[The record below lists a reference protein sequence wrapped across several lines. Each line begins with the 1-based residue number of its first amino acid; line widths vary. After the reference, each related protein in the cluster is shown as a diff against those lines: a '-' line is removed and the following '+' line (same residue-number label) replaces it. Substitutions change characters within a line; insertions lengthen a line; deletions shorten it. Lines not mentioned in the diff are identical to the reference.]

1 MVENI
6 FYSNNTNSLS
16 FKLAEKKTHKAILTS
31 YGNYEFFLKN
41 ECLFKNIISNQTNNV
56 FIISEAK
63 SNFLINISNHH
74 VWRIFNKNIKVN
86 LKILKL
92 LKNLNFINIDDKLI
106 ENDHKIE
113 ITLNFISNIKK
124 NIKIIPIIFGKIC
137 NKHLLKFCEF
147 LTHFINEEE
156 NSFIFLSYF
165 ISKSTNIK
173 KALRLEENLK
183 RIFLEEK
190 PPTLNLILESYKSKK
205 IFPENINS
213 IMVISSLFKNFE
225 FTDSKITTDPPEYL
239 ISSSILIK

>member
-6 FYSNNTNSLS
+6 FYSNNTNRLS
-16 FKLAEKKTHKAILTS
+16 FKLKEKKTHKAILTG
-31 YGNYEFFLKN
+31 YGSYEFFFKN
-41 ECLFKNIISNQTNNV
+41 EYLFNKIISNQTNNV

-63 SNFLINISNHH
+63 SNFLINISDHH

-92 LKNLNFINIDDKLI
+92 LKNLNFINIDDTLI

-124 NIKIIPIIFGKIC
+124 NIKIIPIIFGKTW

-147 LTHFINEEE
+147 LAPFTSKEE

-165 ISKSTNIK
+165 TSKSTNIK
-173 KALRLEENLK
+173 KALKLEENLK
-183 RIFLEEK
+183 HIFLKEES
-190 PPTLNLILESYKSKK
+190 PSLNLILENYKSKK
-205 IFPENINS
+205 IFPENINA
-213 IMVISSLFKNFE
+213 IMTILSLFKNFE
-225 FTDSKITTDPPEYL
+225 FTASKITTNTPEYL
-239 ISSSILIK
+239 ISSSILIT

>member
-6 FYSNNTNSLS
+6 FYSNNTNGLS
-16 FKLAEKKTHKAILTS
+16 FKLAEKKTHKAILTN

-41 ECLFKNIISNQTNNV
+41 ECLFKKIISNQTNNV

-113 ITLNFISNIKK
+113 ITLNFISNIKQ

-137 NKHLLKFCEF
+137 NTHLLQFCEF
-147 LTHFINEEE
+147 LTPFINEEE

-173 KALRLEENLK
+173 K
-183 RIFLEEK
+183 
-190 PPTLNLILESYKSKK
+190 P
-205 IFPENINS
+205 
-213 IMVISSLFKNFE
+213 
-225 FTDSKITTDPPEYL
+225 
-239 ISSSILIK
+239 

>member
-16 FKLAEKKTHKAILTS
+16 FKLKEKKTHKAILTS
-31 YGNYEFFLKN
+31 YGSYEFFLKN
-41 ECLFKNIISNQTNNV
+41 ECLFKKIISNQTNNV

-74 VWRIFNKNIKVN
+74 VWRIFNKNIEVN
-86 LKILKL
+86 LKILKS

-113 ITLNFISNIKK
+113 LTLNFISNMKE
-124 NIKIIPIIFGKIC
+124 NIKIIPIIFGKTC

-147 LTHFINEEE
+147 LKPFISKKE
-156 NSFIFLSYF
+156 NSFILLSYF

-173 KALRLEENLK
+173 KALKLEENLK
-183 RIFLEEK
+183 NILLEGET
-190 PPTLNLILESYKSKK
+190 PTFNLILENYKSKK
-205 IFPENINS
+205 IFPENINA
-213 IMVISSLFKNFE
+213 IMTISSLFKNFE
-225 FTDSKITTDPPEYL
+225 FTDSKITFNSPEYL
-239 ISSSILIK
+239 ISTSILIK

>member
-6 FYSNNTNSLS
+6 FYLNNTNSLS
-16 FKLAEKKTHKAILTS
+16 FKLKEKKTHKAILIS

-41 ECLFKNIISNQTNNV
+41 EYLFTKIISNQTNNI
-56 FIISEAK
+56 FIISEAE

-86 LKILKL
+86 LKILNL
-92 LKNLNFINIDDKLI
+92 LKNLNFINIDDALI

-124 NIKIIPIIFGKIC
+124 NIKIIPIIFGKAW
-137 NKHLLKFCEF
+137 NKHLIKFCEF
-147 LTHFINEEE
+147 LTPFISKKE

-165 ISKSTNIK
+165 TSKSTNIK
-173 KALRLEENLK
+173 KVLKLEENLK
-183 RIFLEEK
+183 RIFLEKE
-190 PPTLNLILESYKSKK
+190 PPNLNLILENYKSKK
-205 IFPENINS
+205 IFPENINA

-225 FTDSKITTDPPEYL
+225 FIDSKITTNSPEYL
-239 ISSSILIK
+239 ISSSILIT

>member
-6 FYSNNTNSLS
+6 FYSNNTNGLS
-16 FKLAEKKTHKAILTS
+16 FKLAEKKTHKAILTN

-41 ECLFKNIISNQTNNV
+41 ECLFKKIISNQTNNV

-113 ITLNFISNIKK
+113 ITLNFISNIKQ

-137 NKHLLKFCEF
+137 NTHLLQFCEF
-147 LTHFINEEE
+147 LTPFINEEE

-173 KALRLEENLK
+173 KTLRLEENLK

-190 PPTLNLILESYKSKK
+190 PPNLNIILESYKSKK
-205 IFPENINS
+205 IFPENINA
-213 IMVISSLFKNFE
+213 IMTISSLFKNFE
-225 FTDSKITTDPPEYL
+225 FKDSKITTDPPEYL

>member
-16 FKLAEKKTHKAILTS
+16 LKLSEKKTHKAILTS

-41 ECLFKNIISNQTNNV
+41 ECFFKKIISNQTNNV

-74 VWRIFNKNIKVN
+74 IWKIFNKHIKVN

-124 NIKIIPIIFGKIC
+124 DIKIIPIIFGKTC
-137 NKHLLKFCEF
+137 NKHLIRFCEF
-147 LTHFINEEE
+147 LTPFINKEE
-156 NSFIFLSYF
+156 NSFILLSYF

-173 KALRLEENLK
+173 KALKLEENLK
-183 RIFLEEK
+183 RIFLEK
-190 PPTLNLILESYKSKK
+190 RPPSLNLILESYKSKK
-205 IFPENINS
+205 IFPENINA
-213 IMVISSLFKNFE
+213 IMTISSLFKNFE
-225 FTDSKITTDPPEYL
+225 FTDSKITHNPPEYL

>member
-6 FYSNNTNSLS
+6 FYSNNTNDLP
-16 FKLAEKKTHKAILTS
+16 FKLEEKKTHKAILTS

-41 ECLFKNIISNQTNNV
+41 KCLFKKIISNQTNNV
-56 FIISEAK
+56 FIISEAR

-74 VWRIFNKNIKVN
+74 VWKIFNKNITVN
-86 LKILKL
+86 IEILKL

-124 NIKIIPIIFGKIC
+124 NIKIIPIIFGKTC

-147 LTHFINEEE
+147 LIPFISKEE
-156 NSFIFLSYF
+156 NSFILLSYF

-173 KALRLEENLK
+173 KALKLEENLK
-183 RIFLEEK
+183 RIFFEK
-190 PPTLNLILESYKSKK
+190 KSPSFNSILENYKSKK
-205 IFPENINS
+205 IFPENINA
-213 IMVISSLFKNFE
+213 IMTISSLFENLE
-225 FTDSKITTDPPEYL
+225 FTDSKIIFNPPEYL
-239 ISSSILIK
+239 ISSNILIK

>member
-6 FYSNNTNSLS
+6 FYSNNTNGLS
-16 FKLAEKKTHKAILTS
+16 FKLAEKKTHKAILTN

-41 ECLFKNIISNQTNNV
+41 ECLFKKIISNQTNNV

-113 ITLNFISNIKK
+113 ITLNFISNIKQ

-137 NKHLLKFCEF
+137 NTHLLQFCEF
-147 LTHFINEEE
+147 LTPFINEEE

-173 KALRLEENLK
+173 KTLRLEENLK

-190 PPTLNLILESYKSKK
+190 PPNLNIILESYKSKK
-205 IFPENINS
+205 IFPENINA
-213 IMVISSLFKNFE
+213 IMAISSLFKNFE
-225 FTDSKITTDPPEYL
+225 FKDSKITTDPPEYL

>member
-6 FYSNNTNSLS
+6 FYSNNTNNLS
-16 FKLAEKKTHKAILTS
+16 FKLSEKKTHKAILTS

-41 ECLFKNIISNQTNNV
+41 AYLFKKIISNQTNNV

-74 VWRIFNKNIKVN
+74 IWKIFNKKIKVN

-92 LKNLNFINIDDKLI
+92 LQNLNFVNIDNKLI

-124 NIKIIPIIFGKIC
+124 NIKIIPIIFGKTY
-137 NKHLLKFCEF
+137 NKHLIKFCEF
-147 LTHFINEEE
+147 LKPFTNKEE

-165 ISKSTNIK
+165 ISKSTNIR
-173 KALRLEENLK
+173 KAIKLEENLK
-183 RIFLEEK
+183 SILLEEK
-190 PPTLNLILESYKSKK
+190 SPTSNRILKEYKSKK
-205 IFPENINS
+205 IFPENINA
-213 IMVISSLFKNFE
+213 IITISSLFKTFE
-225 FTDSKITTDPPEYL
+225 FEESKTIINSPEYL
-239 ISSSILIK
+239 ISGNILTK

>member
-6 FYSNNTNSLS
+6 FYLNNTDNLS
-16 FKLAEKKTHKAILTS
+16 FKLEEKKTHKAIITS

-41 ECLFKNIISNQTNNV
+41 KYLFKKIISNQTNNV
-56 FIISEAK
+56 FIISEAE

-92 LKNLNFINIDDKLI
+92 LKNLNFTNIDDKLI

-124 NIKIIPIIFGKIC
+124 NIKIIPIIFGKTC
-137 NKHLLKFCEF
+137 NKNLLKFCEF
-147 LTHFINEEE
+147 LTPFISKEE
-156 NSFIFLSYF
+156 NSFILLSYF

-173 KALRLEENLK
+173 KALKLEENLK
-183 RIFLEEK
+183 HIFLEEK
-190 PPTLNLILESYKSKK
+190 SPSPNLILESYKSKK
-205 IFPENINS
+205 ILPENINAIMAIS
-213 IMVISSLFKNFE
+213 ILFKNFE
-225 FTDSKITTDPPEYL
+225 FTDPKITANPPEYL
-239 ISSSILIK
+239 ISSNILIK

>member
-1 MVENI
+1 M
-6 FYSNNTNSLS
+6 
-16 FKLAEKKTHKAILTS
+16 
-31 YGNYEFFLKN
+31 YGEF
-41 ECLFKNIISNQTNNV
+41 
-56 FIISEAK
+56 
-63 SNFLINISNHH
+63 
-74 VWRIFNKNIKVN
+74 FNKNIKVN

>member
-16 FKLAEKKTHKAILTS
+16 FKLTEKKTHKAILTS

-41 ECLFKNIISNQTNNV
+41 ECLFKKIISNQTTNI

-63 SNFLINISNHH
+63 SNFLINISNHSI
-74 VWRIFNKNIKVN
+74 WKIFNKNIKVN

-113 ITLNFISNIKK
+113 IALNFISDIKK
-124 NIKIIPIIFGKIC
+124 NIEIIPIIFGKTC
-137 NKHLLKFCEF
+137 NKHLIKFCEF
-147 LTHFINEEE
+147 LTPFIGKVE

-173 KALRLEENLK
+173 KALKLEENLK
-183 RIFLEEK
+183 RILLAEK
-190 PPTLNLILESYKSKK
+190 PPSPNLILENYKSKK
-205 IFPENINS
+205 IFPENINA
-213 IMVISSLFKNFE
+213 IMTISSLFKDFE
-225 FTDSKITTDPPEYL
+225 FTDSKITTNSPEYL
-239 ISSSILIK
+239 ISSNILIK